1 MTDALDRLQQ
11 LKNFHK
17 CGDGF
22 EACCPGHDDK
32 KESLSINKGA
42 DGRLLL
48 HCHAGCDLDRI
59 LEPLG
64 LEKKDLFPENGN
76 GNGQKPDSRIIATY
90 DYRSADGTPSYQVVR
105 YEPKDFRQRRA
116 DGTWSI
122 KGLKRIPYNL
132 PELLKAEYIFVVEGE
147 KDVES
152 LRKIG
157 LTATCIAG
165 GAQAHWT
172 ADIAQYFSETQHVT
186 IIPDND
192 KPGEDYAAHAAQA
205 LHGRVASIRILR
217 LRGLPEH
224 GDVSDWLVDR
234 DPVAA
239 AEELSRL
246 SEAAEEWKPA
256 KADTT
261 AGSAGVYR
269 NITAEVREWIESQP
283 SGTFSTQQVY
293 SELAIQTATD
303 KATARKALE
312 RLKGSLI
319 QSDGDR
325 IGAYRIIVNRLVKMN
340 FAEAD
345 IEPLDLWLP
354 FDLHRYA
361 DIMPGNQI
369 VVTGQI
375 DAGKTAFLFNTIKRN
390 IEKWTIHYFNSE
402 MGAAEMKKRLLLF
415 GDFPINHPHF
425 NAYERSSDFADA
437 IQTGDY
443 TLNLIDF
450 LEVTD
455 EFYKVAGYLSQIHR
469 ALKSAVAIV
478 AIQTKT
484 GTDMPLGGERALEKA
499 RLAVSLRRG
508 GKGEANVARILK
520 LKNRRTPHSMIG
532 YERRYKLIAGS
543 EFHYESPEWR

>member
-217 LRGLPEH
+217 LQGLPEH
-224 GDVSDWLVDR
+224 GDVSDWLIDR

-239 AEELSRL
+239 AEELCKL
-246 SEAAEEWKPA
+246 SEAAEEWRPEEQEKKNIENPV
-256 KADTT
+256 
-261 AGSAGVYR
+261 AGR
-269 NITAEVREWIESQP
+269 VREYVDSIEGTFSTSQLYSDLGLSDPTDKALARQTLGRLKGKRVQP
-283 SGTFSTQQVY
+283 SGTRAGQWRVIRGDVVEMDFS
-293 SELAIQTATD
+293 SIQTEE
-303 KATARKALE
+303 LN
-312 RLKGSLI
+312 LWL
-319 QSDGDR
+319 
-325 IGAYRIIVNRLVKMN
+325 
-340 FAEAD
+340 
-345 IEPLDLWLP
+345 PLDL
-354 FDLHRYA
+354 HKYVK
-361 DIMPGNQI
+361 IMPGNII
-369 VVTGQI
+369 VVTGDP
-375 DAGKTAFLFNTIKRN
+375 DAGKTAFLLNIIKHNTER
-390 IEKWTIHYFNSE
+390 WSCHYFNSE
-402 MGAAEMKKRLLLF
+402 MGKEELHERLLLF
-415 GDFPINHPHF
+415 RDFPITHPNFH
-425 NAYERSSDFADA
+425 AYERSSDFQDV
-437 IQTGDY
+437 IQPGKYSLNIIDY
-443 TLNLIDF
+443 
-450 LEVTD
+450 LEITD
-455 EFYKVAGYLSQIHR
+455 EFYLIGKHINDIHKVLGE
-469 ALKSAVAIV
+469 AVAVI
-478 AIQTKT
+478 AIQKKNRNS
-484 GTDMPLGGERALEKA
+484 DMPLGAQRALEKP
-499 RLAVSLRRG
+499 RLAIALSG
-508 GKGEANVARILK
+508 GSKTEPNRATILK
-520 LKNRRTPHSMIG
+520 CKNRKTTHSMIG
-532 YERRYKLIAGS
+532 LSRQYKLIHGS
-543 EFHYESPEWR
+543 QFIDDPRGWE